1 MALTLAYTLED
12 GTAPHGDVPGKV
24 EVGLCRLHPRT
35 GRIVMTKA
43 RATVL
48 SPLGVVPAERY
59 VYLDLIEGVWWLT
72 TAAVDPS
79 PRPPD
84 AEA

>member
-12 GTAPHGDVPGKV
+12 GTGPVDDAPGRV
-24 EVGLCRLHPRT
+24 EVGLCRLSHRT
-35 GRIVMTKA
+35 GRVVMTKA

-48 SPLGVVPAERY
+48 SPLGAVPAERY

-79 PRPPD
+79 PRPAD
-84 AEA
+84 EA